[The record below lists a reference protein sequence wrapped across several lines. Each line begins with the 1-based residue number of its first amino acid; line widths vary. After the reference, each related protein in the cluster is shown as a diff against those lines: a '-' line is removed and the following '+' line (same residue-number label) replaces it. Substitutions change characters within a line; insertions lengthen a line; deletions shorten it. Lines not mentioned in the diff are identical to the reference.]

1 MTYTSFN
8 VLDKLFL
15 SCSLPDFQ
23 NSNPVMF
30 TPLHIRYYLII
41 FDTKIVK
48 KFENSKIS
56 NFVKKCSPDEYPKY
70 VRFLEERR
78 RTFIDHVKFSLSLVC
93 SLKYRFIPLFAL
105 NNQVK
110 DDLVNKGVT
119 VEFTRRVQQ
128 KFNFWNINVCTLS
141 ITS

>member
-1 MTYTSFN
+1 MWLIIIVKNFWSFWWLSFENCNFICSVTYTSFN

-93 SLKYRFIPLFAL
+93 SLKYRFHPLFRT
-105 NNQVK
+105 K
-110 DDLVNKGVT
+110 
-119 VEFTRRVQQ
+119 
-128 KFNFWNINVCTLS
+128 
-141 ITS
+141 